1 MQIITCAIIKGG
13 TGKTAACATLAQC
26 AANEGKRVL
35 CIDLDPQ
42 AALTNMLGAD
52 RTAPGAYNLL
62 QGAHV
67 IETMQPTKQNID
79 VIAGAPALVADK
91 SAKGGSAFRLADALE
106 PIKKAY
112 DLIIIDTPPFFCG
125 LTYEALQAATGLII
139 PMLADYESM
148 QGQKYIIE
156 LANMQRRTNKK
167 LKVLGCFINQFDARP
182 RINRYMRERIQEQ
195 AGALKCPYLGEISRS
210 VSYLEANALHRN
222 IYIYA
227 PKSKPAQEYKAIY
240 NKIIK

>member
-1 MQIITCAIIKGG
+1 MQIITSAVIKGG
-13 TGKTAACATLAQC
+13 TGKTASCATLAQC
-26 AANEGKRVL
+26 AAHEGKKVL

-52 RTAPGAYNLL
+52 RTAPGAYSLL
-62 QGAHV
+62 NGAF
-67 IETMQPTKQNID
+67 ILDCMQPTKQNID

-91 SAKGGSAFRLADALE
+91 GAKGGSVYRLSEALE
-106 PIKKAY
+106 RIQKAY

-125 LTYEALQAATGLII
+125 LTYEALQTATGLII

-156 LANMQRRTNKK
+156 LAKEQRRTNKK
-167 LKVLGCFINQFDARP
+167 LKVLGCFITQFDARP
-182 RINRYMRERIQEQ
+182 RINKYMREQIQEQ
-195 AGALKCPYLGEISRS
+195 ARALKCPYLGEISRS

-222 IYIYA
+222 LYEYA

>member
-26 AANEGKRVL
+26 ARSEGKRVL
-35 CIDLDPQ
+35 VIDLDPQ

-62 QGAHV
+62 QGAH
-67 IETMQPTKQNID
+67 ILETMQPTAQGID
-79 VIAGAPALVADK
+79 IRAGAPALVADR
-91 SAKGGSAFRLADALE
+91 SAKGGSAFRLANALE

-156 LANMQRRTNKK
+156 LAKMQKHTNKK
-167 LKVLGCFINQFDARP
+167 LKVLGCFINQYDARP

-195 AGALKCPYLGEISRS
+195 AQALKCPYLGEISRS

-222 IYIYA
+222 IYTYA

>member
-26 AANEGKRVL
+26 ARSEGKRVL
-35 CIDLDPQ
+35 VIDLDPQ

-62 QGAHV
+62 QGAH
-67 IETMQPTKQNID
+67 ILETMQPTAQGID
-79 VIAGAPALVADK
+79 IIAGAPALVADR
-91 SAKGGSAFRLADALE
+91 SAKGGSAFRLANALE

-156 LANMQRRTNKK
+156 LAKMQKHTNKK
-167 LKVLGCFINQFDARP
+167 LKVLGCFINQYDARP

-195 AGALKCPYLGEISRS
+195 AQALKCPYLGEISRS

-222 IYIYA
+222 IYTYA